1 MDILSDLIVFIVGCF
16 IFVVFVSIYIHIS
29 CIPEKR
35 AMQNA
40 KLPAHDEEA
49 AKMRKD
55 FEEASRALQ
64 RSNDRLA
71 AIQRLQSIQDKQIEL
86 AREERKCI
94 MAKAASL
101 KPKDLFGWV
110 EEGNARYLVCKKGG
124 EYEIR
129 QDSSATCALVE
140 EGRRLSPT
148 FRLLET
154 GTVVPIYAPIKG
166 VYIWIYGKEQ
176 SSKELMQEGISV
188 LKVDCSDEAYALHTE
203 LVNKAHAEREARML
217 AWEKEEIARKIKERQ
232 RRRELEKLVTKELI
246 DNGEL
251 FDEQPKRPPI
261 PREVVDAVWRRDGG
275 RCVYCGSTENLQLD
289 HIIPF
294 SKGGATTVENLQLLC
309 AECNRKKSNH
319 IG

>member
-1 MDILSDLIVFIVGCF
+1 MSD
-16 IFVVFVSIYIHIS
+16 
-29 CIPEKR
+29 
-35 AMQNA
+35 
-40 KLPAHDEEA
+40 EA
-49 AKMRKD
+49 AKFLAVLVFLALFIGWCYMSYRVAIWVFKRD
-55 FEEASRALQ
+55 SQKELERNKLNEQQEEVRRALQ

-71 AIQRLQSIQDKQIEL
+71 AMQRLQRIKE
-86 AREERKCI
+86 ANEKKEKEER
-94 MAKAASL
+94 ARLLEEAARF
-101 KPKDLFGWV
+101 KPEDLFNWV
-110 EEGNARYLVCKKGG
+110 EDGDVRYLVCKKGG

-154 GTVVPIYAPIKG
+154 GTVVPVYAPIKG
-166 VYIWIYGKEQ
+166 VYMWMYGKEQ

-203 LVNKAHAEREARML
+203 LVNKARAEWEDRML

-251 FDEQPKRPPI
+251 FGEQPKRPPI